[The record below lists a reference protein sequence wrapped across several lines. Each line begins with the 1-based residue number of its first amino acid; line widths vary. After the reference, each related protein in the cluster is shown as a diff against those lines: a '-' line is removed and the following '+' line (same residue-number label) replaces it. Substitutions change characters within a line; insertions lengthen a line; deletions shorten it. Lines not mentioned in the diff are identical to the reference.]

1 MTIWSGPARFESWIG
16 RELIRLMMRLTEVG
30 GGFLRDIDA
39 RRHLSGVCSLW
50 YLVARD
56 LHRFFIA
63 IARAAVNDDDFGGTA
78 TDPRGSVP
86 KRRKVSEGVRGFAML
101 LGPLSLWEGS
111 RYCASLAVIGQ
122 VMLLCGLL
130 LWVCW

>member
-1 MTIWSGPARFESWIG
+1 M
-16 RELIRLMMRLTEVG
+16 IRLMMLTVVG
-30 GGFLRDIDA
+30 GRFLRDIDA
-39 RRHLSGVCSLW
+39 RRHLSGVCTIW
-50 YLVARD
+50 YPVARD

-63 IARAAVNDDDFGGTA
+63 IARAAVNDDDFGGIA
-78 TDPRGSVP
+78 IDPCVRSAGSVL

-111 RYCASLAVIGQ
+111 RSCASLAVIGQ